1 MEKHRAYY
9 ELLDKLDAGPGCPI
23 CASVRAAL
31 DSYLSAYLEEGVTD
45 EQNWGALK
53 AAEGWCG
60 RHARQLESK
69 ADGLAVALFY
79 GHLVEEAEA
88 AIHDTGSKLAKVR
101 ALFGA
106 EKKAPCPG
114 CLREHEAESS
124 QAHLMGQAA
133 GEAEAQAKMAG
144 GLHLCVPHLRLSL
157 RYAEGAAAKFLRE
170 DQGAKLK
177 ALRAE
182 LETFVRKTSHDQ
194 RGKEALGPEADSW
207 KRALKRWYGLHWG
220 S

>member
-9 ELLDKLDAGPGCPI
+9 ELLDKLDAKLGCPI
-23 CASVRAAL
+23 CVSVRNAM
-31 DSYLSAYLEEGVTD
+31 DSYLNGYLEEGVTD

-60 RHARQLESK
+60 RHARQLERK

-88 AIHDTGSKLAKVR
+88 ALHDTGSKLAKVR
-101 ALFGA
+101 ALLGA

-114 CLREHEAESS
+114 CLREHEAESG
-124 QAHLMGQAA
+124 QAHLLAQAA
-133 GEAEAQAKMAG
+133 GELEAQAKMTG
-144 GLHLCVPHLRLSL
+144 GLELCVPHARLTL
-157 RYAEGAAAKFLRE
+157 RYAEGAAASWLRQ

-182 LETFVRKTSHDQ
+182 LELFVRKTSQDG
-194 RGKEALGPEADSW
+194 RTREPLGAEKDSW
-207 KRALKRWYGLHWG
+207 QRALRRWYGLQWG
-220 S
+220 E